1 MFFAT
6 KKILYI
12 LIASTVLANIILHNR
27 KKMVSLF
34 LTTYHA
40 SHVVSNTRVVRFALS
55 PDVDGVGGDV
65 AQVLQEVVIPLVV
78 GVPAIIAIVVAVLP
92 RNLFGEKLFDN
103 SVKGL
108 IVEGVDPEGKARTQ
122 AVCKS
127 ESCQPSVLVHDHIA
141 VLEDEVELEE

>member
-1 MFFAT
+1 MSSVVKLF
-6 KKILYI
+6 
-12 LIASTVLANIILHNR
+12 VC
-27 KKMVSLF
+27 LF
-34 LTTYHA
+34 LTVTTYHT

-55 PDVDGVGGDV
+55 PDVDGVSGDV
-65 AQVLQEVVIPLVV
+65 AQVIQEVVIPLVV

-141 VLEDEVELEE
+141 VLEDEVELKE

>member
-1 MFFAT
+1 MLPSHFHLRA
-6 KKILYI
+6 YDY
-12 LIASTVLANIILHNR
+12 VLQQHS
-27 KKMVSLF
+27 VSYFCLRCPVISCVV
-34 LTTYHA
+34 TTYHA

-55 PDVDGVGGDV
+55 PDVDGVGTDV
-65 AQVLQEVVIPLVV
+65 AQVLQDVVIPLVV

-122 AVCKS
+122 AVGKS
-127 ESCQPSVLVHDHIA
+127 ESGQPSVLVHDHIA
-141 VLEDEVELEE
+141 VLEDEVELKE